1 MFLTSP
7 AYLNPSLSHPTR
19 SPLPLLLSS
28 LPFPSLPLSAGAIQ
42 EHWLTGGGSPESILS
57 DTGARKDE
65 NHRCLQGRALVLE
78 EYLHLLGGDAERSHS
93 KDVRRWRMT
102 VDLGSAYRGVGQ
114 TERARA
120 MLESLLFELKTRR
133 EETQD
138 TGR

>member
-1 MFLTSP
+1 LILDPSHHHPVPFTP
-7 AYLNPSLSHPTR
+7 ASS
-19 SPLPLLLSS
+19 LLLS
-28 LPFPSLPLSAGAIQ
+28 PGAIQ
-42 EHWLTGGGSPESILS
+42 EHWLTGGVSPESILS
-57 DTGARKDE
+57 DSGARKDE

-78 EYLHLLGGDAERSHS
+78 EYLHLLGLDAERSHS
-93 KDVRRWRMT
+93 KDVRRWRVT
-102 VDLGSAYRGVGQ
+102 IELSYAYRGVGQ